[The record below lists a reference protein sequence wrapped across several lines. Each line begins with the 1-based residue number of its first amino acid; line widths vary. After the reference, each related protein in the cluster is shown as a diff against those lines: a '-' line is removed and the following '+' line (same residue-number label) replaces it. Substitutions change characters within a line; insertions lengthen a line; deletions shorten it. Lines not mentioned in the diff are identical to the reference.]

1 MFTVIISDLNTNNKK
16 KTSVTKKLC
25 NGLCSDAE
33 QSSIKIRNVMKVLVV
48 EEIKWTKNKKRSPQ
62 LFLTHQVHTCSF
74 CAADVVGVVASLR
87 LISEDRKCS
96 DKSSKGNGTI

>member
-16 KTSVTKKLC
+16 KTVKKKTLC

-48 EEIKWTKNKKRSPQ
+48 EEIKWTKNKKHSLQ
-62 LFLTHQVHTCSF
+62 LFLTHQIHTCSF
-74 CAADVVGVVASLR
+74 ALLMLLV
-87 LISEDRKCS
+87 
-96 DKSSKGNGTI
+96 